1 MSSAADP
8 FDVSWF
14 EAYRD
19 LTRQEAEDLARSE
32 GRVVRVVR
40 PGDVVTL
47 EFSPSRLTVH
57 VDADGTLRSL
67 APG

>member
-8 FDVSWF
+8 SAVSWF

-19 LTRQEAEDLARSE
+19 LTRQEAEDRARSE
-32 GRVVRVVR
+32 GRTVRVVR

-57 VDADGTLRSL
+57 VDADGALRSL